1 MGMKRKAGKTA
12 ESMTRSMDVGKDQ
25 LGPHKGFRAGV
36 RGGIGDALKVFK
48 GTRVGR
54 NPDRSQKDMC
64 GVLKPE
70 RGK

>member
-1 MGMKRKAGKTA
+1 MGKPRPKGKVA

-25 LGPHKGFRAGV
+25 LGPFKGFRAGK
-36 RGGIGDALKVFK
+36 RDMPELGAFK

-54 NPDRSQKDMC
+54 NPDRAQKNMV